1 MKTRDP
7 SLFTRLAVTIALV
20 LAVGAAG
27 LTSLAWYSARTAADE
42 AYDRLLVGAVL
53 QIAEALTVQNGEV
66 TVDLPISAFE
76 MLALSDRDRIFYRL
90 TGPKGELL
98 TGYPDLP
105 VPASGG
111 ERRDR
116 PVVSDGVFRDAPVRI
131 ASVGRSFAGA
141 DVQGWAQV
149 VVAQTREA
157 RFSLARDLTLNA
169 TGLVLIMSGIAF
181 GGVIFALRYSLKPL
195 TRIETALTQRDP
207 QDLTPLSLETPRE
220 IRALVGSINHFMSR
234 LGERMELMQRFI
246 ADAAHQIRTPLTA
259 LSGQVDLLAHEADA
273 VRQRRH
279 LERVQARTK
288 QLGRLANQL
297 LSHAMVVHRKES
309 VPFERI
315 DLAKVARLA
324 LRNTLP
330 VSLNPDIVTSFEA
343 PPGPLLIHGDR
354 VSLREAISNIL
365 DNAVQ
370 HGAVARLGIVLSR
383 QGTSARLEVH
393 DDGPGIPRSEWA
405 LVTQRFAKDP
415 SGRRSGGLGLAIASE
430 VAATH
435 QGQLSFLER
444 DGKGFIVALSFPL
457 ADPEKDP

>member
-27 LTSLAWYSARTAADE
+27 LTSLAWYSARAAADE

-53 QIAEALTVQNGEV
+53 QIAEALTVQNGEL

-90 TGPKGELL
+90 VGPKGELL
-98 TGYPDLP
+98 TGYPDLA
-105 VPASGG
+105 VPAFSG

-116 PVVSDGVFRDAPVRI
+116 PVVSDGMFRDVAVRI

-141 DVQGWAQV
+141 DIQGWAQV

-169 TGLVLIMSGIAF
+169 TALVLIMSAIAF
-181 GGVIFALRYSLKPL
+181 GGVIFAVRYSLKPL
-195 TRIETALTQRDP
+195 TRIEGALTQRDP

-259 LSGQVDLLAHEADA
+259 LSGQVDLLVHETDA
-273 VRQRRH
+273 GRRRH
-279 LERVQARTK
+279 QLERVQVRTK

-297 LSHAMVVHRKES
+297 LSHAMVLHRRES

-315 DLAKVARLA
+315 DLVRIARIA
-324 LRNTLP
+324 LRNTVP
-330 VSLNPDIVTSFEA
+330 ISLNPDIVISFEA
-343 PPGPLLIHGDR
+343 PGTALPILGDR
-354 VSLREAISNIL
+354 VSVREAISNIL

-370 HGAVARLGIVLSR
+370 HGAIS
-383 QGTSARLEVH
+383 RLEITLRRCGASAVLEIL
-393 DDGPGIPRSEWA
+393 DDGPGIPRSQWV

-415 SGRRSGGLGLAIASE
+415 SGHRSGGLGLAITSE

-444 DGKGFIVALSFPL
+444 DEKGFAVILSFPL
-457 ADPEKDP
+457 ENPDEAP